1 MKVQDVMTYDVQSCR
16 PETNLAE
23 AAMQMWRGDF
33 GAMPVVTRGGESR
46 GHDN

>member
-1 MKVQDVMTYDVQSCR
+1 MKVHKDVMTDDVQSCR

-33 GAMPVVTRGGESR
+33 GAMPVVTGTESR
-46 GHDN
+46 RDDN